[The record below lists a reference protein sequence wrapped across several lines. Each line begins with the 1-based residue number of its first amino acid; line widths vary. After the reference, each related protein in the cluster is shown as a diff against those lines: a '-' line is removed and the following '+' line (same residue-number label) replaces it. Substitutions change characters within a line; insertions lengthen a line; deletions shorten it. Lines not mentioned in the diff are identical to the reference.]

1 MCLFSAGP
9 LNTMSR
15 SAGESSQNGTSV
27 RTPMAPHT
35 CFMRS
40 HISEPQTT
48 TAPSSMV
55 LLSSGTSAARFTV
68 RAIPVPP
75 QVGQAPSLL
84 KASCSAPG
92 PKNLPP
98 QRGHEIASSAATF
111 KLGGTCLPQC
121 GHTWLP
127 TREKRSRRLFNS
139 SLEVPNVERTPGTAG
154 RWCSARAAGTKRTSS
169 TEALPA

>member
-1 MCLFSAGP
+1 MCFFSAGP
-9 LNTMSR
+9 LKTMSR
-15 SAGESSQNGTSV
+15 SASVSSRNGTFV

-40 HISEPQTT
+40 HMSVPHTT

-68 RAIPVPP
+68 RAMPVPL

-84 KASCSAPG
+84 NASDSAPG
-92 PKNLPP
+92 PKN
-98 QRGHEIASSAATF
+98 S
-111 KLGGTCLPQC
+111 LPQC
-121 GHTWLP
+121 GHEMGSSAATLRLGGTCSPQCGHMWLP
-127 TREKRSRRLFNS
+127 TRENRRRRLFKS

-154 RWCSARAAGTKRTSS
+154 RWCNASAAGT
-169 TEALPA
+169 